1 MPNTSVAEDEYW
13 MQQALQ
19 QAKLADNQD
28 EVPVGAV
35 LVQEGRIIGRG
46 YNRPIGSHDPSAHAE
61 VNAIRDAASTVG
73 NYRLPATTLYV
84 TVEPCTMC
92 FGALVH
98 ARVGRIVYG
107 ATEPKAGVLESAQR
121 LHLHPSYNHKLYVT
135 NGVLAEECQ
144 AVVQAFFHRRRAA
157 KKAAKQQKITP

>member
-13 MQQALQ
+13 MQRALQ
-19 QAKLADNQD
+19 QAQRADLQD

-35 LVQEGRIIGRG
+35 VVQGGRIIGRG
-46 YNRPIGSHDPSAHAE
+46 YNCPITSNDPSAHAE

-92 FGALVH
+92 FGASTH
-98 ARVGRIVYG
+98 ARIGRIVYG
-107 ATEPKAGVLESAQR
+107 TTEPKAGVIESAQR
-121 LHLHPSYNHKLYVT
+121 LHMHPSYNHKLYVT
-135 NGVLAEECQ
+135 SGVLAEECQ
-144 AVVQAFFHRRRAA
+144 AVVQAFFQRRRAE
-157 KKAAKQQKITP
+157 KKAAKQATLAP